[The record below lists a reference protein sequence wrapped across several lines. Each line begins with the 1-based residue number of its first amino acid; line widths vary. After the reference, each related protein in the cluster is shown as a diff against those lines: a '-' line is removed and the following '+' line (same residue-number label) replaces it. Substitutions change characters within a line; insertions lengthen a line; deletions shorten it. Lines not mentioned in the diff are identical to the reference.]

1 MSLNVWWEGGVFVL
15 DLGRQQCRRE
25 VGVLFDGSMCSSCSL
40 HVFVVRPSRS
50 RVRLIPSRM
59 EVRAMSISV
68 LCDFLRSMSSGGV
81 GLLLSFLL
89 RSCHLCCFFGCRV
102 YGCVKFCYGVGCGS
116 AVGFDCVIVGMS
128 CM

>member
-15 DLGRQQCRRE
+15 DLGRQRCRRE

-89 RSCHLCCFFGCRV
+89 CSCHLCCFFGCRV
-102 YGCVKFCYGVGCGS
+102 YGCVKF
-116 AVGFDCVIVGMS
+116 
-128 CM
+128 